1 MRFAAHH
8 AIAIAVTAAV
18 STTAD
23 DVHNRLGRRHRRL
36 SAATSS
42 SVEISNSMSV
52 PLTDQMD
59 DIWEGNE
66 NYDYNGNTDEEGDD
80 VIANIIGG
88 YLLQRGERPYLV
100 SLGIEVNKKY
110 THVCG
115 GTLITSRTVLSAA
128 RKCQIE
134 DIALLIVD

>member
-8 AIAIAVTAAV
+8 TIAIAVMAAV
-18 STTAD
+18 STTAED
-23 DVHNRLGRRHRRL
+23 DHNRLGRRRL

-42 SVEISNSMSV
+42 SVDISKSMSV
-52 PLTDQMD
+52 PLTDQID

-88 YLLQRGERPYLV
+88 DLLQRGERPYLV

-128 RKCQIE
+128 RKCPIE